1 MIKSICVFCGS
12 NFGPNPLYR
21 IHVQVLGQAL
31 ARQGLTLVYGGS
43 HLGLMGVLANSALKE
58 GGTVIGVMPQALV
71 DQERA
76 HESLP
81 DLRIV
86 KDMHERKQLMASLA
100 DAFIVVPGGIGT
112 LEETLEQVAWNQ
124 LGLQQKPIGLLNSGG
139 YYDPFIAFLE
149 HTSREGF
156 IPTESVSSLIIE
168 KEPLALLENILKTT
182 V

>member
-1 MIKSICVFCGS
+1 
-12 NFGPNPLYR
+12 
-21 IHVQVLGQAL
+21 
-31 ARQGLTLVYGGS
+31 
-43 HLGLMGVLANSALKE
+43 
-58 GGTVIGVMPQALV
+58 MPQALV

-86 KDMHERKQLMASLA
+86 KDMHERKQLMANLA

-149 HTSREGF
+149 YASREGF